1 MSSHPNYTILIVD
14 DTPAL
19 LRAVT
24 FALERLGGY
33 TVVTAPDGIRGL
45 EQVIAIRPDCV
56 VIDVKMPGL
65 NGYQLTRA
73 LRGDPDTADIPLVIL
88 SALVQDADI
97 QEGKDAG
104 SDYYL
109 TKPLDPDKL
118 VKAIDFAIRQSEED
132 RIRRMRELFDEL
144 DA

>member
-1 MSSHPNYTILIVD
+1 MFSNPHYTILFVD
-14 DTPAL
+14 DTPEL

-45 EQVIAIRPDCV
+45 EQVNAIRPDCV

-73 LRGDPDTADIPLVIL
+73 LRGDPETADIPLIIL
-88 SALVQDADI
+88 SALVQPDD
-97 QEGKDAG
+97 QKEGMDAG
-104 SDYYL
+104 VDYYL
-109 TKPLDPDKL
+109 TKPLDPYKL
-118 VKAIDFAIRQSEED
+118 VQAIHYAIQQSEED
-132 RIRRMRELFDEL
+132 RIRRMSELFGEL
-144 DA
+144 DD